1 MKPFKDLPHASE
13 ILEALGENAKYIDV
27 NQMAPENMEEF
38 IEKYSQYLPAD
49 FKLRYN
55 IPFSN

>member
-1 MKPFKDLPHASE
+1 
-13 ILEALGENAKYIDV
+13 
-27 NQMAPENMEEF
+27 MAPENMEEF